1 MILRNYQ
8 GNSKTVGQQQMKSH
22 FLLSVVRNEY
32 GDDFPMIQETYR
44 EIMEDA
50 MDIKHAKEVVEGL
63 REDDI
68 TWRVHEQRGVPSPF
82 SHNLLLQGSTD
93 VVKMEDRAERLQKLH
108 QQVMDRIE
116 S

>member
-1 MILRNYQ
+1 
-8 GNSKTVGQQQMKSH
+8 MKGH
-22 FLLSVVRNEY
+22 FLLSVIRNKHNE
-32 GDDFPMIQETYR
+32 DFPMIKETYR

-63 REDDI
+63 ENDEIDYSLI
-68 TWRVHEQRGVPSPF
+68 NQTSIPSPF

-93 VVKMEDRAERLQKLH
+93 VVRMEDKKKRLKQLH
-108 QQVMDRIE
+108 QQVMEKIE